1 MGKYYPLIFSG
12 VASLVL
18 LLGLGGMQ
26 AEDWAILNL
35 QVHWLGIALL
45 PVLVVLVAGG
55 YLRRLHGFGIEI
67 EAALREPVFKPALI
81 AEDLLEN
88 QSGDMKQSFE
98 HIRLLSREHK
108 LALRRLGFRS
118 GQKDYY
124 SEGAITQYLHA
135 LPNLQVFDLRSAE
148 ERLLAVADT
157 EQFREPD
164 GSYNWQLL
172 GDFVRFVETGE
183 QSRLLRAGRPQVAI
197 RPDAALL
204 DVLRKVRINGADFA
218 AVEAADGRY
227 LGLVFADD
235 MEREIA
241 DAVLTAG
248 PA

>member
-1 MGKYYPLIFSG
+1 MGKYSPLILSG

-18 LLGLGGMQ
+18 LLVLGAMQ
-26 AEDWAILNL
+26 AKDWAILKL
-35 QVHWLGIALL
+35 EAHWLGIALL

-67 EAALREPVFKPALI
+67 EAALREPVFRPDLI
-81 AEDLLEN
+81 AEDLLEH
-88 QSGDMKQSFE
+88 QSGGMKESFE
-98 HIRLLSREHK
+98 QIRPLSRDRK

-118 GQKDYY
+118 GQENYY
-124 SEGAITQYLHA
+124 TDGAIAQYLDA
-135 LPNLQVFDLRSAE
+135 LPNLQVFELRTAE

-157 EQFREPD
+157 AQFREPD

-172 GDFVRFVETGE
+172 HDFVHFVETGE
-183 QSRLLRAGRPQVAI
+183 QSRLLRTGRPKVAV

-241 DAVLTAG
+241 DAVLIAG
-248 PA
+248 AA